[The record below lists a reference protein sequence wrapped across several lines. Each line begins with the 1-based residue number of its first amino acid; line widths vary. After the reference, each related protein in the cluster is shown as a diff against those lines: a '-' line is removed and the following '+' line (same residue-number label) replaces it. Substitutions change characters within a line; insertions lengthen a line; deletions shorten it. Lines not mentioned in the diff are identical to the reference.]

1 MGDFPSHLKYPK
13 SHYASEQPHLV
24 LGLYLLKPLSN
35 AVLENFSLLIHS
47 LTLSLFFFLIIV
59 SLCSLDWIQSCNP
72 PASASP
78 VLPLQMLVSLN
89 ICVWGGTDRQTLVG
103 EKEAELVPVPMY
115 MYLMHVWVLV
125 EAKKGC

>member
-1 MGDFPSHLKYPK
+1 MQSRLDS
-13 SHYASEQPHLV
+13 V
-24 LGLYLLKPLSN
+24 L
-35 AVLENFSLLIHS
+35 
-47 LTLSLFFFLIIV
+47 
-59 SLCSLDWIQSCNP
+59 QSSCLRT
-72 PASASP
+72 S

-89 ICVWGGTDRQTLVG
+89 ICVCGGGTDRQTLVG